1 MSRLAE
7 YRKLEQLIAR
17 QTANLE
23 TLKASPELEQEVEFE
38 TKLRSLLGEYSKSL
52 TDIRS
57 ILDPDGAKSP
67 KGRTASLDTNDPR
80 TRRPRPVMVYRNP
93 LTGEMVE
100 TEGGNNKL
108 LGAWKAQFGHEEVE
122 SWVRPL

>member
-38 TKLRSLLGEYSKSL
+38 TKLSSLLGEYSKSL

-57 ILDPDGAKSP
+57 ILDPEGASSP
-67 KGRTASLDTNDPR
+67 KGRTASLDTNNLR
-80 TRRPRPVMVYRNP
+80 TRRPRPVKVYRNP

-100 TEGGNNKL
+100 TKGGNNKL

>member
-57 ILDPDGAKSP
+57 ILDPEGASSP
-67 KGRTASLDTNDPR
+67 KGRTASLDTNNLR
-80 TRRPRPVMVYRNP
+80 TRRPRPVKVYRNP

-100 TEGGNNKL
+100 TKGGNNKL